1 MARSS
6 RNFSNKYLT
15 QRDELKNAHYVQEE
29 VIVINATN
37 QTSQINSKNLL
48 KLNSS

>member
-15 QRDELKNAHYVQEE
+15 QRDELKKCTLCPRRGNCYKRYKS
-29 VIVINATN
+29 N
-37 QTSQINSKNLL
+37 QSNQFQ
-48 KLNSS
+48 KLVKT